1 MNILIVGGTG
11 VLSSAVTA
19 EALSKGFSVTMIN
32 RGHNPIP
39 NGVELIRS
47 DKNDISTIERVL
59 ANRSFDAVM
68 DFLCLTDDETERSIS
83 FYSNYTNQYFYI
95 SSCAVYNTK
104 ALNGKKGN
112 EESPKVLDIWDYSIG
127 KWESELKVMSL
138 AAKYNIH
145 YTIIRPC
152 VTYGDTRIPYGIS
165 PMYGYHGTLIAR
177 VLHEKPII
185 KWNGGINRCNMM
197 RVEDFAVGVVGLV
210 GNEKAYNEPFNI
222 CGDEMPSFNDVIDA
236 LSKALNKKV
245 ITVDMPSSFYADEIP
260 YRRGELLGGR
270 SIDALNSN
278 DKIKR
283 IVPDFKQTITL
294 EEGIKRTVDAYLDQN
309 YQKGIDWAFDAE
321 TDRAIKKWCKLN
333 RVDYSQYHLGF
344 VDYLGTS
351 LLKDHLL
358 HWFVFHNLYSL
369 YMLLLRIK
377 NKVKK
382 VLKSIIK

>member
-1 MNILIVGGTG
+1 MHVLIIGGTG

-19 EALSKGFSVTMIN
+19 EALSQGISVTMIN

-47 DKNDISTIERVL
+47 DKNDTSTIERAL

-68 DFLCLTDDETERSIS
+68 DFLCITDDETEKSIS

-104 ALNGKKGN
+104 ALNGKIGN

-127 KWESELKVMSL
+127 KWNSEKKVMSL
-138 AAKYNIH
+138 AAKYDIH

-185 KWNGGINRCNMM
+185 RWNGGINRCNMM

-210 GNEKAYNEPFNI
+210 GNEKSYNESFNI
-222 CGDEMPSFNDVIDA
+222 CGDEMPSFNDVLDA
-236 LSKALNKKV
+236 LSKVLGKKV

-260 YRRGELLGGR
+260 WRRGELLGGR
-270 SIDALNSN
+270 SIDTLNSN
-278 DKIKR
+278 EKIKR
-283 IVPDFKQTITL
+283 VVPEFKQTITL
-294 EEGIKRTVDAYLDQN
+294 EEGIKRTIDAYLNQN
-309 YQKGIDWAFDAE
+309 YQKGIDWGFDAE
-321 TDRAIKKWCKLN
+321 TDRIIKKWCKLN
-333 RVDYSQYHLGF
+333 GVNSSQYNLGF
-344 VDYLGTS
+344 IDYLSNTS
-351 LLKDHLL
+351 FSD
-358 HWFVFHNLYSL
+358 
-369 YMLLLRIK
+369 
-377 NKVKK
+377 KVKY
-382 VLKSIIK
+382 LKIRCQDTIIVKCIKRVKSDLRSIKR